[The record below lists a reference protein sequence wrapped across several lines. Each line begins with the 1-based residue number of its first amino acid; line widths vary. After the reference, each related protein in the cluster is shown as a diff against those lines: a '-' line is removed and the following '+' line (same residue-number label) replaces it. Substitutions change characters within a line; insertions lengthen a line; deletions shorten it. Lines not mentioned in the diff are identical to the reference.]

1 MKGKFLTLEGIDG
14 AGKST
19 ALRFVGG
26 CLDRHGIRHT
36 VTREPGGTRL
46 GEVLRDLMLHDAAT
60 AVCAEAETLLMFAAR
75 AQHLDEVIR
84 PALARGEWVVCDRF
98 TDATYA
104 YQGGGRGVDQARIAA
119 LESWTQG
126 ELRPHLTLLLDME
139 PAVAGRRI
147 TAADLFERESS
158 GFMRRVRRVYLA
170 RRQAAPARVHLVDGA
185 QELAA
190 VRARVEQVIGG
201 FVDQTRRAAA

>member
-19 ALRFVGG
+19 ALRFVSG

-46 GEVLRDLMLHDAAT
+46 GEALRDLMLHDAT
-60 AVCAEAETLLMFAAR
+60 TEVCAEAETLLMFAAR
-75 AQHLDEVIR
+75 AQHLNDVIR
-84 PALARGEWVVCDRF
+84 PALVRGEWVVCDRF

-104 YQGGGRGVDQARIAA
+104 YQGGGRGVAEARIAA

-126 ELRPHLTLLLDME
+126 EFRPHLTLLLDME
-139 PAVAGRRI
+139 PAAAGRRI
-147 TAADLFERESS
+147 KAADLFERESS
-158 GFMRRVRRVYLA
+158 RFMRRVRQVY
-170 RRQAAPARVHLVDGA
+170 RERQQAAPARVHLVDGA
-185 QELAA
+185 QELPT

-201 FVDQTRRAAA
+201 FVHQAREAA

>member
-1 MKGKFLTLEGIDG
+1 MKGKFLTMEGIDG

-19 ALRFVGG
+19 ALRFVSG
-26 CLDRHGIRHT
+26 CLDRHGIGHT

-46 GEVLRDLMLHDAAT
+46 GEALRDLMLHDAAT
-60 AVCAEAETLLMFAAR
+60 PVCAEAETLLMFAAR
-75 AQHLDEVIR
+75 AQHLNEVIR

-104 YQGGGRGVDQARIAA
+104 YQGGGRGVAEARIAA

-126 ELRPHLTLLLDME
+126 GLRPHLTLLLDME
-139 PAVAGRRI
+139 PAAAGRRI
-147 TAADLFERESS
+147 KAADLFERESS
-158 GFMRRVRRVYLA
+158 GFMRRVRQIYLT

-185 QELAA
+185 QEVPA
-190 VRARVEQVIGG
+190 VRARVEQVIGA
-201 FVDQTRRAAA
+201 FVDQVREAA